1 MFSPE
6 ETIRAI
12 RASLVGEED
21 AISQYD
27 AQVEMIKN
35 PLVRQVLSK
44 ISSEEKVHQGELIT
58 LLSTLGDGMLL
69 RDGEVEVRA
78 VMSELDKCLDGSCDP
93 KLSAQVIKQELDNG
107 QDT

>member
-58 LLSTLGDGMLL
+58 LLSTLGRYAIKG
-69 RDGEVEVRA
+69 RGSRSQGCYERA
-78 VMSELDKCLDGSCDP
+78 G
-93 KLSAQVIKQELDNG
+93 
-107 QDT
+107 